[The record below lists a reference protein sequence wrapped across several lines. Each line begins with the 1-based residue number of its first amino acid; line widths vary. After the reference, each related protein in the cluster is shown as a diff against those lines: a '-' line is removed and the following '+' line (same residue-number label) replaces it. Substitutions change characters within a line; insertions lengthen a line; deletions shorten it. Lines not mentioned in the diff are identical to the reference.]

1 MAASVPLFPCLPP
14 DRSIACCIVLSVS
27 TPKITGLLYLSDTSF
42 MPVIGNTKVMAQTL
56 DDTYEQLLK
65 LFKEEL

>member
-1 MAASVPLFPCLPP
+1 
-14 DRSIACCIVLSVS
+14 
-27 TPKITGLLYLSDTSF
+27 